1 MTEKPKDRV
10 PGPGTAPA
18 TGGIA
23 TENTACGNREGT
35 AGCSAGGKDGGPILP
50 PNGREDARRRDQ
62 LENLLSHALKN
73 DRFLI
78 YYQPL
83 YTVSDGKFT
92 EAEALL
98 RLKDADGKFVPP
110 DEFIPVAERSGL
122 IVDIGGMVLDKVCRY
137 IRELLSCRVDID
149 SISVNLS
156 VVQLMQ
162 DDVVERLLGI
172 IRRNGIS
179 PNRIVLEVTESTLIS
194 NYAVVGEKIRRLS
207 AAGIQ
212 FALDDFGTG
221 YSNITNVID
230 LPFDGIKLDK
240 SLIWDSVVNE
250 RCSVMIRDLTRT
262 FKNISLGVTA
272 EGVETQAHDRFA
284 RLCGCDKIQGYRY
297 AKPLPVSQAGDFFG
311 RRAI

>member
-1 MTEKPKDRV
+1 M
-10 PGPGTAPA
+10 
-18 TGGIA
+18 
-23 TENTACGNREGT
+23 
-35 AGCSAGGKDGGPILP
+35 
-50 PNGREDARRRDQ
+50 
-62 LENLLSHALKN
+62 KN